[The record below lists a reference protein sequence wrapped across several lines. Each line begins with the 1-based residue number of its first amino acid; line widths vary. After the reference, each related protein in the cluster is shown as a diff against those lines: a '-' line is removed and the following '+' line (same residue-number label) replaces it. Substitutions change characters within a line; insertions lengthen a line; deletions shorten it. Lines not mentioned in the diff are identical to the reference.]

1 MSNYRKTMGQAIEE
15 MYPINEDNMDLMRKA
30 AGGAMQKIKMK
41 DGKLQMDSFT
51 ASAIMKVY
59 DKVNPANQKKMA
71 TMINKGT
78 KDGMMKLQDFAM
90 KQVKSEN
97 DPEIEEDVDLDEA
110 DDFKP
115 HMMYDP
121 KTGKG
126 YKADTMDDHLR
137 MKKMGYTHDAP
148 KTEEVELDEAKYTR
162 KLMKDK
168 SVVDY
173 VKSQQARNRKKEQ
186 GYEHGANWVELA
198 AKTVGMEKMS
208 LSKRKAFDWESEYE
222 AVAKKLG
229 EEVDLDEGKLGDQW
243 QKGAKSV
250 KSGSFEL
257 VRGKSGVH
265 DIMKSGKKIGTF
277 SYDDEGDNFVANM
290 KGERGQLVGN
300 DIDTL
305 ISNFKEEVDLDE
317 VDRSTYDD
325 RIKKFTGMLK
335 DAEKEKP
342 LDKEW
347 ISILKG
353 HIKKTNAAQRRLLG
367 MSEDVGLDEGKMKDL
382 LIKAQELMGPSK
394 NRKEGIQMVAK
405 GLKVSE
411 KEATKLVDEVIKMKM
426 NEEVDLDESN
436 KLPDMRNALMQV
448 RTGEVDLDEAQDGG
462 DFKPHMMYDPKTGK
476 GYKAD
481 TMDDH
486 LRMKKMGYNH
496 DAPKTEEVGLDEE
509 SLDDFQDFARSYG
522 GGDEIYVVT
531 QGKDSNSQKV
541 IGIEKDPNKAKKIRD
556 GAKGFK
562 ARIYGQMKSQQK
574 VLKLKIGD
582 PVSFEDSK
590 NKLSF
595 IEEVDLDEGK
605 MSQLHQYIKDKK
617 SAEEIAKLMKV
628 DVKTIKTLMSS
639 NNPED
644 VEESA
649 ASDARRAMAKDKDFS
664 RKDSAD
670 DDDDATD
677 DDVKGASKNII
688 MQMRKA
694 QSLNGRFPVEFADKK
709 KVKIPAKMAIAVQQK
724 YNAMK
729 KPADKEKFQAKIGK
743 SYKDMLSALKE
754 ELQPKKESILE
765 RMNRKIKENK
775 DG

>member
-71 TMINKGT
+71 DMINKGT

-97 DPEIEEDVDLDEA
+97 DPEIEE
-110 DDFKP
+110 
-115 HMMYDP
+115 
-121 KTGKG
+121 
-126 YKADTMDDHLR
+126 
-137 MKKMGYTHDAP
+137 
-148 KTEEVELDEAKYTR
+148 
-162 KLMKDK
+162 
-168 SVVDY
+168 
-173 VKSQQARNRKKEQ
+173 
-186 GYEHGANWVELA
+186 
-198 AKTVGMEKMS
+198 
-208 LSKRKAFDWESEYE
+208 
-222 AVAKKLG
+222 
-229 EEVDLDEGKLGDQW
+229 EVDLDEGKLGDQW

-257 VRGKSGVH
+257 IRGKSGVH

-486 LRMKKMGYNH
+486 LKMKKMGYTH
-496 DAPKTEEVGLDEE
+496 DAPKTEEVDLDEDE
-509 SLDDFQDFARSYG
+509 FGKFQDFARSYG

-649 ASDARRAMAKDKDFS
+649 ASDARRAMSRDKDLG
-664 RKDSAD
+664 RGKDSAD

-677 DDVKGASKNII
+677 DDVKGASKNIM
-688 MQMRKA
+688 MQLRKA
-694 QSLNGRFPVEFADKK
+694 QSLKGRFDVEFADGKK
-709 KVKIPAKMAIAVQQK
+709 TKVSANIAMAVQQK
-724 YNAMK
+724 YNAQK
-729 KPADKEKFQAKIGK
+729 RPAEKEKFQAKIGK